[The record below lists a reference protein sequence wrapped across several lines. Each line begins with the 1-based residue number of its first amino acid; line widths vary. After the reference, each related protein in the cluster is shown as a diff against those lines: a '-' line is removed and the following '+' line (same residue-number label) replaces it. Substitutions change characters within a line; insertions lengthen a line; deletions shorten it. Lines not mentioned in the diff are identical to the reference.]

1 MSKVKGLC
9 GFCRV
14 KGAHS
19 EAYNTVS
26 YVPICPRCI
35 DIAEI
40 TALAMDIQSWRTVV
54 KNYWLESALQTE
66 FNKLR
71 ELYKEGEE

>member
-1 MSKVKGLC
+1 MSASKGLC

-14 KGAHS
+14 KGIHS
-19 EAYNTVS
+19 EAYNTDS

-66 FNKLR
+66 LNKLR
-71 ELYKEGEE
+71 EVYEEGGE